1 MKKVIVSLITAMML
15 TVSLVSPFVG
25 GTPEVYAYSDG
36 SLAQRFV
43 ATGNYGIVSAGV
55 GLDGGQ
61 SDTIADFNIPVGSS
75 IVQAYLYWA
84 GYDGCSDRDDF
95 DSARLSV
102 DGHQGIR
109 VDAIDYGVGDWGSG
123 SSHFVFVADVT
134 SLCVHKS
141 NQLLS
146 N

>member
-1 MKKVIVSLITAMML
+1 MKKVIASLLTAMML
-15 TVSLVSPFVG
+15 TVSLAAPFVG

-36 SLAQRFV
+36 ALAQRFV

-55 GLDGGQ
+55 GLDGGAPGDI
-61 SDTIADFNIPVGSS
+61 SLDIPGS
-75 IVQAYLYWA
+75 VFKAYLYWA
-84 GYDGCSDRDDF
+84 GYDDGSDPDDF
-95 DSARLSV
+95 DSARFSV
-102 DGHQGIR
+102 DGHQGIP
-109 VDAIDYGVGDWGSG
+109 VDDIDYGVGDWGSG
-123 SSHFVFVADVT
+123 SSHFVFGADVT